1 MTSPARGDR
10 KKRPVLLPVLA
21 VLFATGFGLTAVL
34 GGLSAVPDPPPEQL
48 GPGDT
53 LDQGRFSTRFVEA
66 VYTLVS
72 PQEAWEEEKRY
83 LDLVFEVTNQGKET
97 TRVGNPPEP
106 GKPPSPGGTLFAS
119 SILRTDPVIE
129 TQQGGFGSVRT
140 RDGVQST
147 QLHPGVT
154 STVVVRYP
162 LNANARVPDKITI
175 DMGIFEYYSETVFS
189 GDEWWLATTTVDGK
203 DVPTTAARV
212 TLPVRQEA
220 A

>member
-1 MTSPARGDR
+1 M
-10 KKRPVLLPVLA
+10 LLPVLA

-34 GGLSAVPDPPPEQL
+34 GGLSTVPDPPPEQL

-66 VYTLVS
+66 VYTLVR
-72 PQEAWEEEKRY
+72 PPEEWEEERRY
-83 LDLVFEVTNQGKET
+83 LDLVFEVTNKGNET
-97 TRVGNPPEP
+97 TDVGSPPEP
-106 GKPPSPGGTLFAS
+106 GKPPSPAGTLFAS

-129 TQQGGFGSVRT
+129 TRQGGFGSVRT
-140 RDGVQST
+140 RDGTQST

-162 LNANARVPDKITI
+162 LTATARVPDKITI
-175 DMGIFEYYSETVFS
+175 DMGAFEYYSETFFFS
-189 GDEWWLATTTVDGK
+189 DNQWWLATTTVDGK
-203 DVPTTAARV
+203 DVPATVARV